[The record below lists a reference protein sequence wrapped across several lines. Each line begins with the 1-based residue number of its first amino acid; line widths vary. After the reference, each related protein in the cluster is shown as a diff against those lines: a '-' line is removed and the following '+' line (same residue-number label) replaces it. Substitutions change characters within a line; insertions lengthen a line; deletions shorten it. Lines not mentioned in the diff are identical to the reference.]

1 MARIS
6 TVLFDVD
13 GTLVDTNY
21 LHTVT
26 WWEAFRQYGH
36 HIPMACIHRAVGMGS
51 DKLIDHLL
59 PDDRDRGLDEE
70 LQSARTALYA
80 PCWPR
85 LRAFDGAADVLRAC
99 AHRGL
104 RVVLASSAS
113 EREMRALRAAIDA
126 EDAVT
131 AATCA
136 SDVQESKPAP
146 DILET
151 ALKRS
156 EVAPEAAVFV
166 GDTVWDVLA
175 CKKAGLSCIA
185 FLTGGIGAAELRE
198 AGAVEVY
205 ECPTELLQSLDDSLI
220 TR

>member
-21 LHTVT
+21 LHAVT

-36 HIPMACIHRAVGMGS
+36 HVPMARIHRAIGMGS

-59 PDDRDRGLDEE
+59 PGDRDRGLDEE
-70 LQSARTALYA
+70 LQSVHTALYA
-80 PCWPR
+80 PYWPR
-85 LRAFDGAADVLRAC
+85 LRAFDGAADLLRAC

-113 EREMRALRAAIDA
+113 EREMRALRAAIDV

-136 SDVQESKPAP
+136 SDAQESKPAP
-146 DILET
+146 DILEI
-151 ALKRS
+151 ALERG
-156 EVAPEAAVFV
+156 EVAPDAAVFV
-166 GDTVWDVLA
+166 GDTVWDVQA
-175 CKKAGLSCIA
+175 CKKAGLPCIA

-205 ECPTELLQSLDDSLI
+205 EGPTELLQSLHDSLI
-220 TR
+220 TQ